1 MNDKEKL
8 LSNIDKIHTTSMGID
23 RIKKN
28 LNINVEDVVCFCK
41 NKILD
46 KNFVCRQGEI
56 DIIAL
61 KDGEIIFIEVKTRK
75 SLECG
80 LPSEAVNK
88 EKKKHIYKSAEY
100 YLYSRN
106 LEKEFVRIDVIEV
119 YEKNRNYK
127 INHIK
132 QAIDS

>member
-46 KNFVCRQGEI
+46 KNCIIYKKGKNYYCEI
-56 DIIAL
+56 DNIIITINSYSYT
-61 KDGEIIFIEVKTRK
+61 IITAHIH
-75 SLECG
+75 
-80 LPSEAVNK
+80 NK
-88 EKKKHIYKSAEY
+88 
-100 YLYSRN
+100 
-106 LEKEFVRIDVIEV
+106 
-119 YEKNRNYK
+119 
-127 INHIK
+127 
-132 QAIDS
+132 